1 MKIRKHAP
9 LDIDFHAKIKK
20 CIFLWSKT
28 CEFLHEERFPE
39 ENREVTQIEA
49 SVAAINTSFMSIDEK
64 MGTLDTVIKQTQE
77 RITAIE
83 KVVSKNTQIESKV
96 ILLEKENTELKY
108 QLNSMVLNVSKEFK
122 DLEQKLEQVFKTIG
136 NGSILQKDELHNTEK
151 NVGR

>member
-1 MKIRKHAP
+1 
-9 LDIDFHAKIKK
+9 
-20 CIFLWSKT
+20 
-28 CEFLHEERFPE
+28 
-39 ENREVTQIEA
+39 
-49 SVAAINTSFMSIDEK
+49 MSIDEK

-77 RITAIE
+77 RSTAIE